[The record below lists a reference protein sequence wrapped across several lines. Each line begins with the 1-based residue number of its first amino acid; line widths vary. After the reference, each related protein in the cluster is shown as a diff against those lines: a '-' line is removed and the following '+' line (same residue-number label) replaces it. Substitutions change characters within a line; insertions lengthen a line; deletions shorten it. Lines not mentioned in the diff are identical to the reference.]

1 MTERS
6 PFMSTALL
14 VAPTVGVIA
23 IRMGIPALEDVI
35 KEDLVVLAS
44 IHLVALII
52 GFIMFR
58 RYRLVE
64 DHEFHRSSAIKA
76 QRKMYQMEDK
86 GLWDKGRESLERL
99 ESESRIQPKGRAA
112 LKKKILLSGK
122 ISQLNTEQEELELQE
137 DDEKMSIDV
146 KVEGMAMIA
155 ESELI
160 DNLKSTENGGF
171 IGNRA
176 EVSAQKRLQ
185 KQLAKQKKNAAKQ
198 AKRDEK
204 AAKKAEKAAKK
215 AEKIAAKKNKKSSS
229 SKQFDWDSKTDDV
242 GATPSSTSQTKSV
255 DSCNDCGALNNAG
268 TAYCTSCGSFL

>member
-6 PFMSTALL
+6 PFMSAALL

-86 GLWDKGRESLERL
+86 GLWDRGRESLERL

-122 ISQLNTEQEELELQE
+122 ISELNTEQEELELQE

-146 KVEGMAMIA
+146 KVEGMAKIA

-160 DNLKSTENGGF
+160 DNLKSTEAGGF

-185 KQLAKQKKNAAKQ
+185 KQLAKQKKNAVKQ
-198 AKRDEK
+198 AKKDEK

-215 AEKIAAKKNKKSSS
+215 AEKIVAKKNKKSSS

-242 GATPSSTSQTKSV
+242 WAAPSSTSQTKSV
-255 DSCNDCGALNNAG
+255 ASCSDCGALNNAG

>member
-6 PFMSTALL
+6 PLMGVALL

-35 KEDLVVLAS
+35 KKDLIVLAS
-44 IHLVALII
+44 IHLVALIL

-58 RYRLVE
+58 RYRVVE

-86 GLWDKGRESLERL
+86 GLWDKGRESIERL

-122 ISQLNTEQEELELQE
+122 ISELNTEQEELELQE

-146 KVEGMAMIA
+146 KVEGMATIA
-155 ESELI
+155 DSELI
-160 DNLKSTENGGF
+160 DNLKSTETAGF
-171 IGNRA
+171 IGSRA

-204 AAKKAEKAAKK
+204 AARK
-215 AEKIAAKKNKKSSS
+215 AEKIAAKKNKNFSS
-229 SKQFDWDSKTDDV
+229 SKQFDWDSKADDV
-242 GATPSSTSQTKSV
+242 WDAPSSTSQTKSV
-255 DSCNDCGALNNAG
+255 ASCGDCGALNNAEI
-268 TAYCTSCGSFL
+268 AYCTSCGSFL

>member
-6 PFMSTALL
+6 PLMGVALL

-35 KEDLVVLAS
+35 KKDLIVLAS
-44 IHLVALII
+44 IHLVALIL

-58 RYRLVE
+58 RYRVVE

-86 GLWDKGRESLERL
+86 GLWDKGRESIERL

-122 ISQLNTEQEELELQE
+122 ISELNTEQEELELQE

-146 KVEGMAMIA
+146 KVEGMATIA
-155 ESELI
+155 DSELI
-160 DNLKSTENGGF
+160 DNLKSTETAGF
-171 IGNRA
+171 IGSRA

-204 AAKKAEKAAKK
+204 AARK

-229 SKQFDWDSKTDDV
+229 SKQFDWDSKADDV
-242 GATPSSTSQTKSV
+242 WDAPSSTSQTKSV
-255 DSCNDCGALNNAG
+255 TSCGDCGALNNAEI
-268 TAYCTSCGSFL
+268 AYCTSCGSFL

>member
-242 GATPSSTSQTKSV
+242 WATPSSSSQTKSV

>member
-6 PFMSTALL
+6 PFMSAALL

-146 KVEGMAMIA
+146 KVEGMATIA

-160 DNLKSTENGGF
+160 DDLKSTENGGF

-198 AKRDEK
+198 VKRDEK

-242 GATPSSTSQTKSV
+242 WDASSSTSQTKSV

>member
-6 PFMSTALL
+6 PFMSAALL

-198 AKRDEK
+198 VKRDEK

-242 GATPSSTSQTKSV
+242 WATPSSSSQTKSV

>member
-6 PFMSTALL
+6 PFMSAALL

-146 KVEGMAMIA
+146 KVEGMATIA

-160 DNLKSTENGGF
+160 DNLKSTETGGF

-242 GATPSSTSQTKSV
+242 WATPSSSSQTKSV